1 MCHGKNRHLRFP
13 PDLNGQRGIRI
24 RQESHGQALPS
35 EPFSF
40 FRQEVPKVF
49 VFVEE
54 GRKGTNKYEEEG
66 KNTRTKERTKLR
78 ERGSQGREQDFHSG
92 GKGVAVL
99 PGPLTGIQGLSA
111 SESGVPHRQAKK
123 LCRKVTSLKK
133 FSAASAAVT
142 PPKTSSEPFVPIV
155 LSQPRL
161 PAQEDRWQLRN
172 MWELASVLNF
182 LQVFRPVLKIGDD
195 FTAEEL
201 ESALLV
207 PNNRLGNIHIIL
219 LKAVPPVHRSPLNLD
234 TWVTILTK
242 KLQSWWSWVAEGPC
256 PLFPAHGQE
265 IQTYKE
271 FDPGTRLIILKALCE
286 IRLDQDDTRSFLE
299 HSLKQGTPI
308 ITFRKE
314 RIGADMYGTTYWYFE
329 DPALGYRL
337 CRDTRVDV
345 KVKGR
350 IRARDYPPPVVGQWE
365 TVATNYEEF
374 CHVAEKLTSSSN
386 RLEAALG
393 KKITSEILPEL
404 EEIQKKKERTLKK
417 QQRQAVLLDSLM
429 QGNGLAAGRS
439 RRDRK
444 PVSYTFDDY
453 DRSINE
459 AIKFTKKRQPSPDAS
474 HQHHHD
480 LRGSYDRSNGT
491 NGHSVGA
498 EIQSPSDVNGHHPP
512 EDEGLTSLS
521 SGRRQTRRSQ
531 RYSESE
537 YVHTVFYELGTSSD
551 EEIEGEAIYDESY
564 LRAKKRRKKA
574 ASGDEGDDEE
584 YKEEDEGE
592 EANLDDDEI
601 VDSDE
606 DDGEDFYGS
615 SSRSQR
621 RLGKRKRKEHK
632 VKSVDELQG
641 GEVSWSRGLRRSKRA
656 TKSTIDYSKFGESE
670 EEENVGEY
678 EEANR
683 AKTSGH
689 DSDGSFGLSENSHGR
704 RDSDADSEEFPEVK
718 ANRRNHI
725 ERSDDR
731 RSGGSLQDPAE
742 ISDRG
747 PSFYQHAPAHGRR
760 DLNNRKS
767 QHGEHNVNADVKP
780 HRFLDLNV
788 AAPAGG
794 GFEDAGASQYNTHDE
809 DDRPFQSNMYD
820 DDDDSFGDGGRVD
833 ASGGYG
839 SNGLT
844 SGVPFGG
851 TAKRT

>member
-1 MCHGKNRHLRFP
+1 MTGAGPSDDRP
-13 PDLNGQRGIRI
+13 PRR
-24 RQESHGQALPS
+24 P
-35 EPFSF
+35 
-40 FRQEVPKVF
+40 
-49 VFVEE
+49 
-54 GRKGTNKYEEEG
+54 
-66 KNTRTKERTKLR
+66 TRACTARTPARL
-78 ERGSQGREQDFHSG
+78 
-92 GKGVAVL
+92 A
-99 PGPLTGIQGLSA
+99 PPA
-111 SESGVPHRQAKK
+111 PAPP
-123 LCRKVTSLKK
+123 RKVSSLKK
-133 FSAASAAVT
+133 FNAAATAAVT
-142 PPKTSSEPFVPIV
+142 PPKPSSEPFVPV
-155 LSQPRL
+155 ELSQPCV
-161 PAQEDRWQLRN
+161 PAQEDRWKLRN

-195 FTAEEL
+195 FTADEL

-234 TWVTILTK
+234 TWITVLTK
-242 KLQSWWSWVAEGPC
+242 KLQTWWSWVAEGPC

-271 FDPGTRLIILKALCE
+271 FDPGTRLIILRALCD

-308 ITFRKE
+308 TAFRKE

-337 CRDTRVDV
+337 CRDTRMDV

-350 IRARDYPPPVVGQWE
+350 IRARDYPPPVAGQWE

-374 CHVAEKLTSSSN
+374 CYVAEKLSSSSN

-393 KKITSEILPEL
+393 KKVTSEILPDL

-459 AIKFTKKRQPSPDAS
+459 AIKFTKKRQPSPEAT
-474 HQHHHD
+474 HQHHHHHHD

-491 NGHSVGA
+491 NGHSVAA
-498 EIQSPSDVNGHHPP
+498 EMQSPPDVNGHHPP
-512 EDEGLTSLS
+512 EAEGLTSVS
-521 SGRRQTRRSQ
+521 SRRRPTRRSQ

-537 YVHTVFYELGTSSD
+537 YVQTVYDELGTSSD
-551 EEIEGEAIYDESY
+551 EEIVGEAIYDESY
-564 LRAKKRRKKA
+564 IRAKRRRKKA

-584 YKEEDEGE
+584 YKGEDDAE
-592 EANLDDDEI
+592 EATLDDDEI
-601 VDSDE
+601 EDSDE
-606 DDGEDFYGS
+606 DDGEDVYR
-615 SSRSQR
+615 SSRS

-632 VKSVDELQG
+632 LKAVDELQG
-641 GEVSWSRGLRRSKRA
+641 GELSWSRGLRRSKRA
-656 TKSTIDYSKFGESE
+656 TKSTIDYSKFGESDE
-670 EEENVGEY
+670 EEENAGEY
-678 EEANR
+678 EEASR
-683 AKTSGH
+683 AKNSPH
-689 DSDGSFGLSENSHGR
+689 DSDASFGLSENSHGR
-704 RDSDADSEEFPEVK
+704 QDSDADSEEFPEVK
-718 ANRRNHI
+718 ANSQNLD
-725 ERSDDR
+725 RSDDR
-731 RSGGSLQDPAE
+731 RRRGSLEDHEEKPE
-742 ISDRG
+742 RG
-747 PSFYQHAPAHGRR
+747 PSFHLQGPAYARG
-760 DLNNRKS
+760 DLNNRIN
-767 QHGEHNVNADVKP
+767 QHIEHNVNADVKP

-794 GFEDAGASQYNTHDE
+794 GFEDAGGCSTDPYADVQDE
-809 DDRPFQSNMYD
+809 DDRSFQSKTYEED
-820 DDDDSFGDGGRVD
+820 DDYFGEGGRVD
-833 ASGGYG
+833 ASAGYG

-844 SGVPFGG
+844 SGLAFSG
-851 TAKRT
+851 TAKRM